1 MKEALALEAMFAEEI
16 CDELMPAQ
24 IQLNNPQIQL
34 TTPQQ
39 TIRPSAD
46 YLPGRGFMR
55 SSTPAVQNQTDPVLT
70 TSVFDIEMIR
80 RQERERIE
88 RDLHD
93 DLGGNLVALKMMI
106 ELADK
111 QISSDH
117 TFSQQRMLWRRL
129 IDQAID
135 SIHRITSDLQPAA
148 LTAGLPA
155 ALEWLVNEQSQQ
167 TSIAFQLHQHVSNI
181 DIDPTLATALFRVA
195 QESFNNIRKHAKASQ
210 VDLYLLYTDGT
221 LILEVIDNGVGF
233 TINQPIGSGCAGL
246 RGMRER
252 IALLGGEFY
261 IVSRPGKGTL
271 VRAMLATD
279 NHSHRVA

>member
-34 TTPQQ
+34 TTSQQ

-46 YLPGRGFMR
+46 YLPARGFMR

-181 DIDPTLATALFRVA
+181 DIEPTLATALFRVA

-210 VDLYLLYTDGT
+210 VDLYLLYADGT

-261 IVSRPGKGTL
+261 IASRPGKGTL
-271 VRAMLATD
+271 VRATLATD
-279 NHSHRVA
+279 NHSHRLA